1 MGKTDEELI
10 MEYQSG
16 NIAALEEIFQ
26 RYKKAV
32 FNFSLRILGNRAD
45 AEDVVGEVFLALSS
59 HRYARREKTKFSTWL
74 FTVAHNCSIS
84 RIRKKSRF
92 QDLWFKNKETEE
104 IEEWDI
110 PDNRIDTREY
120 TPDEV
125 MVGSEVILR
134 EHLIHRRLVAKPIDR
149 HRPVREA
156 YENVAEETVTLR
168 GV

>member
-92 QDLWFKNKETEE
+92 QDLWFRNKENEE
-104 IEEWDI
+104 AEEWDI
-110 PDNRIDTREY
+110 PDNRIPGHRELA
-120 TPDEV
+120 DAELA
-125 MVGSEVILR
+125 GQI
-134 EHLIHRRLVAKPIDR
+134 K
-149 HRPVREA
+149 EA
-156 YENVAEETVTLR
+156 
-168 GV
+168 